1 MPPLHLT
8 TVQVAK
14 MAAKEDSECATKQ
27 PVPGQADAKQTTKN
41 KMVAAVKK
49 DASPFSAFFYVIAA
63 ALYVTFVPHNMK
75 PTVASKLAENRGAL
89 RLL

>member
-1 MPPLHLT
+1 MPPLRLT

-14 MAAKEDSECATKQ
+14 MAAKEDSKCATKQ

-49 DASPFSAFFYVIAA
+49 DASPFSAFFYV
-63 ALYVTFVPHNMK
+63 
-75 PTVASKLAENRGAL
+75 NRGAL